1 MTKLIPNKNL
11 LSNQFLYIIGN
22 GFDLAHDM
30 KTSYEDF
37 HKWLSDNGES
47 IAVRR
52 LECLYPNIK
61 NHIGRWCDLESAL
74 GSISLQKATE
84 YDINY
89 QDCPDEVNGED
100 SSHNAYQCGKN
111 LKSVVD
117 ILPGLL
123 RDWIAS
129 ISTKDVTQQFEI
141 DDNAK
146 FLSFNYTR
154 TLEEVYHIKE
164 DNVLHIHETVINN
177 RPLVVGYGDAL
188 FEKEEFM
195 PDDDTIDLTLIRNIL
210 SHNRKPVDVILKE
223 PKTKEWFED
232 LNEIASVIVYGHS
245 CSIVDKPY
253 FQKVAESIKDNSH
266 WSFYVYDKSMNN
278 SIEQFAQ
285 SVRTGNQ
292 SFEIINQ

>member
-1 MTKLIPNKNL
+1 M
-11 LSNQFLYIIGN
+11 
-22 GFDLAHDM
+22 
-30 KTSYEDF
+30 
-37 HKWLSDNGES
+37 W
-47 IAVRR
+47 V
-52 LECLYPNIK
+52 
-61 NHIGRWCDLESAL
+61 
-74 GSISLQKATE
+74 
-84 YDINY
+84 
-89 QDCPDEVNGED
+89 
-100 SSHNAYQCGKN
+100 
-111 LKSVVD
+111 
-117 ILPGLL
+117 
-123 RDWIAS
+123 
-129 ISTKDVTQQFEI
+129 
-141 DDNAK
+141 
-146 FLSFNYTR
+146 
-154 TLEEVYHIKE
+154 
-164 DNVLHIHETVINN
+164 
-177 RPLVVGYGDAL
+177 AL